1 MIERQYLTVIHHQ
14 QFDPRVIVKKQCS
27 KAAVQIVEW
36 GTAHAAAA
44 QDGDTQ
50 LESGRARPAIL
61 S

>member
-1 MIERQYLTVIHHQ
+1 
-14 QFDPRVIVKKQCS
+14 
-27 KAAVQIVEW
+27 VQIVEW